1 MKKILSGI
9 LLVAML
15 LSLFTACSKE
25 TEAPPADDSTK
36 VTETSKAT
44 EPAGSGPAAN
54 EAAGSAQETDPAA
67 PEDYPLYLRVSAI
80 TFSLVG
86 ESEDI
91 YLGLA
96 PRELVTWES
105 DDPSIVSV
113 ENGVLTAT
121 GVGTTTIRVGYNGQE
136 ITVTAGCLAET
147 QEELDAMDFETLS
160 TPKRILPEVDMT
172 VPCTFFDD
180 AALVGDSIGYM
191 MVRVE
196 NEGNYLGGLTFLARG
211 GTSMNG
217 FVRRFKNLFYQGEEL
232 YLEDAVALSQAKR
245 IYVLIGSNDILE
257 PSQRTVYM
265 ENWGI
270 MLERIREKSPDVEV
284 VIISNIPQYASG
296 YAASGKVFLQ
306 YNQDIIE
313 FNGKLRDFAA
323 ENGCMYIDL
332 HAYFQDHC
340 DKMPKAYNLDG
351 YHPNDDGYMVLMKV
365 LRYYVRFE
373 QDGGTLS

>member
-15 LSLFTACSKE
+15 LGLFTACSKE
-25 TEAPPADDSTK
+25 TEAVPSEPSNKAD
-36 VTETSKAT
+36 ETVKTTAPTGS
-44 EPAGSGPAAN
+44 EP
-54 EAAGSAQETDPAA
+54 AGSAQETDPTA
-67 PEDYPLYLRVSAI
+67 PEDYPLYLKVSAI

-105 DDPSIVSV
+105 NDPSIVSV
-113 ENGVLTAT
+113 EGGVLTAT
-121 GVGTTTIRVGYNGQE
+121 GVGTTTIRVSYNDQE
-136 ITVTAGCLAET
+136 IAVTAGCLAET
-147 QEELDAMDFETLS
+147 QEDLQALGFEVLS
-160 TPKRILPEVDMT
+160 TPKRILPDVDLS
-172 VPCTFFDD
+172 VPCTLFDD
-180 AALVGDSIGYM
+180 AAFIGDSIGYM

-196 NEGNYLGGLTFLARG
+196 NEGNYLGGITFLARG

-217 FVRRFKNLFYQGEEL
+217 FVRRFFNLFWQGEEVFM
-232 YLEDAVALSQAKR
+232 EDAVALSQAKR
-245 IYVLIGSNDILE
+245 IYVLIGSNDILD
-257 PSQRTVYM
+257 PAQRMVFM

-270 MLERIREKSPDVEV
+270 MLERIREKSPDVEI

-296 YAASGKVFLQ
+296 DAANGKIFLQ

-313 FNGKLRDFAA
+313 FNGKLRDFAS
-323 ENGCMYIDL
+323 ENGCMYLDL

-351 YHPNDDGYMVLMKV
+351 YHPNDGGYRLLMQV
-365 LRYYVRFE
+365 LRYYAQFE
-373 QDGGTLS
+373 HDGGTLS